1 MLIYTVIT
9 HILNITMYICTLYHL
24 TILLCIYST
33 SQPSLNA
40 FVACTEGAAYD
51 TGIDY
56 LTLEV
61 YDNYWARVRAMYAP
75 FESGVYTH
83 TYDTTMLST
92 YCVWYSIACLSCL
105 TCITYTPLY
114 THSCTQAC

>member
-1 MLIYTVIT
+1 M
-9 HILNITMYICTLYHL
+9 
-24 TILLCIYST
+24 CIHST

-56 LTLEV
+56 LTLEL